1 MVISCLSQE
10 RRAGP
15 YNCTMQLAALRTPPS
30 RHARGYLG
38 AQKIHE
44 VMMRLFRSRSGE
56 GECTKAPPRTGQH
69 EGKLSQ
75 RRPFLRQFF
84 PWKHR
89 VTVSQNSL
97 PNCIFQETPPKKEL
111 LSSGAWV
118 GEAVGAGL
126 TGQQPKQTG
135 FMGVEQK
142 PLSSLF
148 LFPD

>member
-1 MVISCLSQE
+1 MEASGYCLAKLVAKLHFP
-10 RRAGP
+10 R
-15 YNCTMQLAALRTPPS
+15 NPP
-30 RHARGYLG
+30 
-38 AQKIHE
+38 E
-44 VMMRLFRSRSGE
+44 
-56 GECTKAPPRTGQH
+56 
-69 EGKLSQ
+69 
-75 RRPFLRQFF
+75 
-84 PWKHR
+84 
-89 VTVSQNSL
+89 
-97 PNCIFQETPPKKEL
+97 KEL